1 MPEIKNFQALCKN
14 LAVEMTAR
22 TGELWRVM
30 EYPEHWTHIESRT
43 ACLQLRDDW
52 RTHRLAIHATAPA
65 NMREKTTG
73 ETITADPN
81 RKAEAIARDIESRI
95 LTHAR
100 AHLAES
106 KAYDTEKMHE
116 EAAAHL
122 RESIMSQFTQ
132 EKYNGKL
139 YKKSKDRNRRMW
151 IEIVNYDNS
160 ATIEI
165 HLPFADALRLAKH
178 IEQGEYIK

>member
-1 MPEIKNFQALCKN
+1 MGNLNLDQVCKM
-14 LAVEMTAR
+14 LAVEMTAS
-22 TGELWRVM
+22 TGELWRIV
-30 EYPEHWTHIESRT
+30 PETDQYRPQIVSPS
-43 ACLQLRDDW
+43 ACLLISEDW
-52 RTHRLAIHATAPA
+52 RTHRLNITADAPHGI
-65 NMREKTTG
+65 RERTRG
-73 ETITADPN
+73 ETITCDPK
-81 RKAEAIARDIESRI
+81 RAAEAIARDIKTRI
-95 LTHAR
+95 LQHAR

-106 KAYDTEKMHE
+106 ILYDTEKRKK

-151 IEIVNYDNS
+151 INITDYDNT

-165 HLPFADALRLAKH
+165 HLPFADALRLVKH
-178 IEQGEYIK
+178 IEKGEYIK

>member
-1 MPEIKNFQALCKN
+1 MPEIQNFPALCKS

-22 TGELWRVM
+22 TGELWRVV
-30 EYPEHWTHIESRT
+30 ENPERWTHIESPS

-52 RTHRLAIHATAPA
+52 RTHRLAIHATAPGR
-65 NMREKTTG
+65 MREKTTG
-73 ETITADPN
+73 ETITCDPT
-81 RKAEAIARDIESRI
+81 RTPEAIARDIESRI
-95 LTHAR
+95 LQHAR

-106 KAYDTEKMHE
+106 IQYDTEKTHE

-151 IEIVNYDNS
+151 IEICNYDNT
-160 ATIEI
+160 ATVEI
-165 HLPFADALRLAKH
+165 HLPFAEALRLVKH
-178 IEQGEYIK
+178 IEKGDYI

>member
-22 TGELWRVM
+22 TGELWRTV
-30 EYPEHWTHIESRT
+30 EDAEKWTHIESPT

-52 RTHRLAIHATAPA
+52 RTHRLAIHATAPHK
-65 NMREKTTG
+65 MRELTNG
-73 ETITADPN
+73 ETITADPH
-81 RKAEAIARDIESRI
+81 RTPEAIARDICARI
-95 LTHAR
+95 LDHAR

-106 KAYDTEKMHE
+106 IVYDREKML
-116 EAAAHL
+116 EANAAHL

-139 YKKSKDRNRRMW
+139 YKKSKDRNRLMW
-151 IEIVNYDNS
+151 IEIGNYDNT

-178 IEQGEYIK
+178 IENGDYIK